1 MNEIRTRKMTQ
12 GKTLPASQIRNFCII
27 AHIDHGKSTLA
38 DRLLEHTGTVAKRQ
52 MQEQLLD
59 DMELERQRGIT
70 IKARAVTMQAQIE
83 GQTFELNL
91 IDTPGHV
98 DFHYEVSR
106 SLACCEGALLLVDAF
121 QGVEAQTVANAYA
134 ALEHDLQIIPVINKI
149 DLVNQRADEVA
160 QEMEQ
165 VLGLAAD
172 SCIRVSAKAGIGIDD
187 LLKAIVNQFPA
198 PKADRTAPL
207 QAMVFDSHYDEY
219 RGAITYCRMLN
230 GSVKKGDKIKFLR
243 SNHTHEVQELGH
255 FEPKQTACDTLLGGQ
270 VGYLICNIKSLDAA
284 HIGDTISTVNN
295 PAEPVAGY
303 EQPKRM
309 VYCGLYPSDGQDFS
323 ELRDALNKLA
333 INGPSFEFEPE
344 SSDALGFGFRC
355 GFLGLLHMEIIQQ
368 RLEGEA
374 NIDLIQTAPNVSYEI
389 KRRDGS
395 VIEVHKPQEVP
406 DSGDIE
412 EFRQPIVRVNLI
424 QPEAYVGSV
433 MKLCQERRG
442 IQQGTEYVSA
452 TRIMLTYDLP
462 LAEVIYDLHDKI
474 KSATRGYGTM
484 DYEFQGFEQADLVRV
499 DMIVN
504 NNRIDALSIICHR
517 ADAERRGRAVAKKLK
532 EEISRHMFE
541 IAVQATIG
549 NRVVARETVKAMRK
563 NVTAKCY
570 GGDISRKKKLWAKQ
584 REGKKRMKS
593 VGSVDIPQKAFMA
606 VLHKGDEKKSSN

>member
-1 MNEIRTRKMTQ
+1 MNEIRSNKA
-12 GKTLPASQIRNFCII
+12 GGGVINLDQIRNFCII

-38 DRLLEHTGTVAKRQ
+38 DRLLEHTGTVQKRQ
-52 MQEQLLD
+52 MQDQLLD

-70 IKARAVTMQAQIE
+70 IKARAVTMQTKIQNK
-83 GQTFELNL
+83 TFELNL

-134 ALEHDLQIIPVINKI
+134 ALEHDLHIIPVINKI

-160 QEMEQ
+160 DEMEQ
-165 VLGLAAD
+165 VLGLEAT
-172 SCIRVSAKAGIGIDD
+172 SCIRVSAKAGIGIDG
-187 LLKAIVNQFPA
+187 LLQAIVDQIPS
-198 PKADRTAPL
+198 PKGDRDAAL

-230 GSVKKGDKIKFLR
+230 GSVSKGDKIKFLR
-243 SNHTHEVQELGH
+243 SNTTHEVQELGH
-255 FEPKQTACDTLLGGQ
+255 FEPKQTASDQLKAGQ

-295 PAEPVAGY
+295 SAEAVPGY
-303 EQPKRM
+303 DQPKRM

-323 ELRDALNKLA
+323 ELRDALTKLA
-333 INGPSFEFEPE
+333 INDPSFEFEPE
-344 SSDALGFGFRC
+344 ASDALGFGFRC
-355 GFLGLLHMEIIQQ
+355 GFLGLLHMEIVQQ

-374 NIDLIQTAPNVSYEI
+374 DVDLIQTAPNVSYEI
-389 KRRDGS
+389 LKRNGDL
-395 VIEVHKPQEVP
+395 IEVHKPQEVP
-406 DSGDIE
+406 DTGEIE
-412 EFRQPIVRVNLI
+412 EFRQPIVRVSLM
-424 QPEAYVGSV
+424 QPEEYVGPV

-442 IQQGTEYVSA
+442 IQVSTEYVSA
-452 TRIMLTYDLP
+452 TRLMLVYDLP

-484 DYEFQGFEQADLVRV
+484 DYEFKAFEQADLVRV
-499 DMIVN
+499 DMMVN
-504 NNRIDALSIICHR
+504 GNRIDALSIICNR

-541 IAVQATIG
+541 IAVQASIG
-549 NRVVARETVKAMRK
+549 SRIVARETVKAMRK

-584 REGKKRMKS
+584 KAGKKRMKS

-606 VLHKGDEKKSSN
+606 ILHKGDDK